1 MFKKLLGL
9 FAAICILFTAV
20 PSVFAMDEVGEIEA
34 AQKAIKQKKDTLML
48 VNEMTPDSFLYDIKL
63 ILPEGSTVELS
74 FSKESDYRRID
85 ATSEKDG
92 SIFANICF
100 TCGPYVRHEM
110 YDFVIPKLTGAAA
123 EANADKE
130 KLAEDIA
137 AARAVFNSISLEADV
152 TAEDIAK
159 MAQAAVKNGSV
170 VEVTGEFTKVDS
182 TETKKGSAKCFLK
195 LTLNNESDTLK
206 VYNTLKLLDA
216 AGSTET
222 KDNTKKNT
230 TFEDVAADAYYF
242 APVQWAVENGITAG
256 TSETAFSPNQ
266 TCTRAQILT
275 FLWRAVGSPKATIAN
290 PFSDLNVS
298 DYFYDAALWAYDKGM
313 VSGDKFEG
321 PTPCTRASTVM
332 YLWKNADSP
341 EYGDLEV
348 FDDVSADAEY
358 CDAVSWAVLND
369 VTAGVSDTEF
379 APNAICSRAQIV
391 TFLQRAIAE

>member
-130 KLAEDIA
+130 KLAEDIVPDKDEHGLNKPRHIHIHAQHCAQKLRDGPVHAKRGEAGGDEA
-137 AARAVFNSISLEADV
+137 AGLGKDV
-152 TAEDIAK
+152 GVLALKDE
-159 MAQAAVKNGSV
+159 AAVRGIGEGHAGDPVHNGQHGV
-170 VEVTGEFTKVDS
+170 LREAGM
-182 TETKKGSAKCFLK
+182 GSAAEEQEVEAEARQRRDKRRQTADDEVNYEFPVFYEQRLYLINHSSFLP
-195 LTLNNESDTLK
+195 LPLCRRC
-206 VYNTLKLLDA
+206 
-216 AGSTET
+216 G
-222 KDNTKKNT
+222 
-230 TFEDVAADAYYF
+230 
-242 APVQWAVENGITAG
+242 
-256 TSETAFSPNQ
+256 
-266 TCTRAQILT
+266 R
-275 FLWRAVGSPKATIAN
+275 
-290 PFSDLNVS
+290 
-298 DYFYDAALWAYDKGM
+298 
-313 VSGDKFEG
+313 
-321 PTPCTRASTVM
+321 
-332 YLWKNADSP
+332 
-341 EYGDLEV
+341 
-348 FDDVSADAEY
+348 
-358 CDAVSWAVLND
+358 
-369 VTAGVSDTEF
+369 
-379 APNAICSRAQIV
+379 
-391 TFLQRAIAE
+391 